1 MKLSDVQQI
10 SNVDITRMNEKELK
24 QIANVLFPAVNKR
37 IQRLEK
43 SGYGESPALK
53 GLKKSQGVE
62 NPKFKISNSKSRN
75 QLMSQIISAQNFVK
89 SKTGSVS
96 KIKGLEKDFF
106 NKYGGKGDIDTSQM
120 WEEYRKFEEE
130 NAGLV
135 NRLSSDFV
143 VSNLT
148 KIFKSAELKDKFLT
162 DNEYREQFAGSIEG
176 YIESMGLEPE
186 DSFKDL
192 I

>member
-37 IQRLEK
+37 IQRLEQ
-43 SGYGESPALK
+43 SGYGQSPALK
-53 GLKKSQGVE
+53 GLKKSQDVE
-62 NPKFKISNSKSRN
+62 TPKFKISNSKSRN
-75 QLMSQIISAQNFVK
+75 QLLSQIISAQNFVK
-89 SKTGSVS
+89 SKTGSVTKV
-96 KIKGLEKDFF
+96 KILEKDFF
-106 NKYGGKGDIDTSQM
+106 EKYGGKGDIDTSQM

-148 KIFKSAELKDKFLT
+148 KIFKSAELKDNFLT
-162 DNEYREQFAGSIEG
+162 DNEFREQFVDDIED
-176 YIESMGLEPE
+176 YIGGLDLEPK